1 MKYIDMKEELF
12 HDWSFSEAA
21 HQEVALTGSQ
31 YLGSELDWLGEG
43 KLRWWSWDRD
53 GLG

>member
-1 MKYIDMKEELF
+1 MTGL
-12 HDWSFSEAA
+12 SEKPV
-21 HQEVALTGSQ
+21 HQQVASTGSQ